1 MIKKNHKQCKSLDNI
16 YCIVSI
22 GRNLNFTFDNF
33 ILFEYFS
40 LIIYKKIKF
49 ITPVDTNIEIS
60 FNTVDMYFA
69 CSQRQCIQKR
79 CVHCRSVVYVDWLGW
94 WLTDSYLYTI
104 SEIDGCVTLSKRTGK
119 NVSNRL
125 YIPNA
130 RNRHKKPFLIF
141 YFFLKSN
148 CLFLSKHE

>member
-1 MIKKNHKQCKSLDNI
+1 M
-16 YCIVSI
+16 
-22 GRNLNFTFDNF
+22 NFTFDNF
-33 ILFEYFS
+33 IPFEYFS
-40 LIIYKKIKF
+40 LIICKKIKF
-49 ITPVDTNIEIS
+49 ITPVETNIEIS
-60 FNTVDMYFA
+60 FNTVDSYFA

-94 WLTDSYLYTI
+94 WLTDSYLYTM
-104 SEIDGCVTLSKRTGK
+104 SEIDRCVTLSKRTGK

-141 YFFLKSN
+141 FFLSQIVFFCPSMNKYVHTWN
-148 CLFLSKHE
+148 NKRLSCSHALRIWV